1 MLSNRSSN
9 VSLDVCCMIEPE
21 RKNSRNIKETTDMD
35 VNVGIVCLECTVG
48 TRADEEL
55 LRN

>member
-9 VSLDVCCMIEPE
+9 VSVDVCCMIEPE